1 VLFNPPS
8 RPLCGGRGSCGRF
21 LDWHLQH
28 YTKPIDRRSR
38 RNGCK
43 SSVGVALSEEGV
55 LLFVFPSREPKEDGG
70 RNATDCG
77 RPFASGGLVS
87 SGARFLPSPSLRG
100 DSGTGKIGR
109 QNSPG
114 SQHCKLVDGDP
125 RDG

>member
-1 VLFNPPS
+1 MLFNPPS

-55 LLFVFPSREPKEDGG
+55 LLFVFPYREPKEDGG

-77 RPFASGGLVS
+77 RPFAKRRFGKQWCEVLAVS
-87 SGARFLPSPSLRG
+87 LALWQLR
-100 DSGTGKIGR
+100 DR
-109 QNSPG
+109 
-114 SQHCKLVDGDP
+114 
-125 RDG
+125 